1 MRASVLALLSMV
13 VPVSVLAQSGNP
25 SAVNSTGKLTPA
37 AQASVQQNESQANE
51 PRALVVPAGT
61 KVLLQLKSPID
72 TKSAKVGDGVYC
84 QTSFPVTQD
93 NIVVI
98 PAGTYVKGEI
108 AHVERAGRIKGRAQI
123 LFHFNSMIFPNGY
136 TVDLPGALKSQ
147 PGARNSSVADEEG
160 TVKADS
166 QKGKDVGTVATTGA
180 TGAVVGTVATRT
192 GRGAAIGGLAGAAV
206 GLGEVLFTR
215 GQDVHIEQ
223 GTSLEMV
230 LQRPLTVEVTQAT
243 PAQAVDND
251 IRPRITNGR
260 RLQPPKTPQ

>member
-1 MRASVLALLSMV
+1 MRIIVLFLLAAALTIATAAQTA
-13 VPVSVLAQSGNP
+13 VPAESSP
-25 SAVNSTGKLTPA
+25 SAAANSA
-37 AQASVQQNESQANE
+37 AVPPTASADST
-51 PRALVVPAGT
+51 RAVTVPAGT

-72 TKSAKVGDGVYC
+72 TKSARVGDGVYC

-108 AHVERAGRIKGRAQI
+108 AHVERAGRMKGRAQI

-136 TVDLPGALKSQ
+136 TVDLPGALKSE
-147 PGARNSSVADEEG
+147 PGARNSSVSDEEG

-166 QKGKDVGTVATTGA
+166 QKGKDVGTVAKTGA
-180 TGAVVGTVATRT
+180 TGAVIGTVATRT
-192 GRGAAIGGLAGAAV
+192 GRGAAIGGLAGTAV
-206 GLGEVLFTR
+206 GLGQVLFTR

-230 LQRPLTVEVTQAT
+230 LQRPLTVEVSHAD
-243 PAQAVDND
+243 PAQAADNE
-251 IRPRITNGR
+251 IRPRLTNTH
-260 RLQPPKTPQ
+260 RLARPKPTPHN